1 MSLQEYADRFKTKN
15 PTIPEHLYGRFAKIE
30 RVVEQANAVTGLE
43 PEVGPSVSVSRLV
56 PVTSSSTS
64 SDPTTN
70 NNLPI
75 PKISLRR
82 NSSQGPGWIKAPSGE
97 TTNPA
102 VSADS
107 NPIST
112 MMVAGNAVSS
122 MFGAIRATFK
132 PAADVNSLASQN
144 GVKNL
149 SQPPLQVEKET
160 VIRSSSASRGR
171 GLKRQ

>member
-1 MSLQEYADRFKTKN
+1 M
-15 PTIPEHLYGRFAKIE
+15 
-30 RVVEQANAVTGLE
+30 VEQANAVTGLE
-43 PEVGPSVSVSRLV
+43 PEVGPSVSVSGLV

-64 SDPTTN
+64 SDPTTS

-102 VSADS
+102 ISADS
-107 NPIST
+107 NSIST
-112 MMVAGNAVSS
+112 RMVAGNAVNS
-122 MFGAIRATFK
+122 MFSAISAIRATFK

-149 SQPPLQVEKET
+149 SKPPLQGAKET